1 MKNLKEKD
9 KKKRELRQFLIAF
22 FGLKKNYSG
31 IITVDTIENWDSISH
46 FNLMIELEK
55 KFKIKTKNIQSDLVS
70 EKKISESL

>member
-1 MKNLKEKD
+1 M
-9 KKKRELRQFLIAF
+9 IAF